1 MLNQFELKSIKSAG
15 TPEVKAK
22 DDVISTEL
30 PYYESSTQVQELKGW
45 AKFKDGFSRQ
55 TFDEIEAGKQLEKG
69 ISKRHLTLMALVT
82 GVGTGLLV
90 GSGGVLNKA
99 GPLFVIVGYAIV
111 GSFVYPTLQAAGEMA
126 VNYSDLSGGYNN
138 YPRKFVDEAAAFA
151 ITWNYCIQWLSV
163 IAIELVTASMTI
175 KFWNTSVNSD
185 VWVTI
190 FYIVILLINFK
201 GAKGYGEGEF
211 ILGSCKLLMLV
222 GFIIMSIVINVGG
235 GPEKEYIGG
244 RYWHDPGFYTNF
256 KGLCSVFVTGAFSL
270 GQSEFVALSAAE
282 QTNPRQAIPNACK
295 LIFWRILILFL
306 GSLTLV
312 GLLVPYDSPRLLGGG
327 GSEASPYV
335 LAAELHGVKVVPSII
350 NAVILLSV
358 TSVASSSLYSASRT
372 LQSLA
377 EQRFAPTYFNYID
390 KQGRPLRSLIFCSV
404 IGLFSFIAAFDKQEE
419 VFNWLLA
426 VSGLSQI
433 FTWFGI
439 CISHVRFR
447 AALKYNNIST
457 DSLGYVSQTGV
468 WGSYYAMTWHILV
481 LVAQFWISLF
491 PVHASK
497 PNVTSF
503 FQGYLG
509 AIVLILF
516 YLGYK
521 IWHKDWKLYIK
532 VEDIDIHTDRTI
544 FDEEILNLERQE
556 QAEKFRSMSW
566 PAKALKVLFY

>member
-1 MLNQFELKSIKSAG
+1 VCS
-15 TPEVKAK
+15 
-22 DDVISTEL
+22 
-30 PYYESSTQVQELKGW
+30 
-45 AKFKDGFSRQ
+45 
-55 TFDEIEAGKQLEKG
+55 
-69 ISKRHLTLMALVT
+69 
-82 GVGTGLLV
+82 
-90 GSGGVLNKA
+90 
-99 GPLFVIVGYAIV
+99 
-111 GSFVYPTLQAAGEMA
+111 
-126 VNYSDLSGGYNN
+126 SDLS
-138 YPRKFVDEAAAFA
+138 
-151 ITWNYCIQWLSV
+151 
-163 IAIELVTASMTI
+163 
-175 KFWNTSVNSD
+175 
-185 VWVTI
+185 
-190 FYIVILLINFK
+190 IV
-201 GAKGYGEGEF
+201 
-211 ILGSCKLLMLV
+211 V
-222 GFIIMSIVINVGG
+222 NVGG

-282 QTNPRQAIPNACK
+282 QTNPREAIPNACK
-295 LIFWRILILFL
+295 LIFWRVLILFL

-335 LAAELHGVKVVPSII
+335 LAAELHGVKVVPHII

-377 EQRFAPTYFNYID
+377 EQRFAPSYFNYID
-390 KQGRPLRSLIFCSV
+390 KQGRPLRSLVFCSI

-426 VSGLSQI
+426 ISGLSQI

-447 AALKYNNIST
+447 AALKYNNISI
-457 DSLGYVSQTGV
+457 DSLGYVSQTGL
-468 WGSYYAMTWHILV
+468 WGSYYAMVWLILV
-481 LVAQFWISLF
+481 LIAQFWISLF
-491 PVHASK
+491 PVHAAK

-509 AIVLILF
+509 AIVLLLF
-516 YLGYK
+516 YFGYK
-521 IWHKDWKLYIK
+521 IWHRDWKFYIK